1 MAVNKINSRSPY
13 YIVAAGAEGSTTGDS
28 SETQEEREAKQEIYK
43 LNIVQVVS
51 GSNVQ
56 SPGSGTSG
64 TDIKLRA
71 IPSNFTGNGVYTWTG
86 GNAAA
91 AGTTADIDFKETL
104 GSGVTNQ
111 EFSYGCSTLDADGN
125 TITATAFI
133 VSWATTTQY
142 YARLTLTNSILPSV
156 SSIGYTGVV
165 LTQTSIQAQKS
176 VEINKTPEQVI
187 EVNGRQGDSYSF
199 TIALAVA
206 NDYTANPALAA
217 STASFSGTF
226 GAANVTLASTLS
238 GTLTE
243 SSRYVL
249 GRSVT
254 STTEGCPFTITLYT
268 SNVPDNTLVPF
279 TITGVSATDLVRGS
293 LTGAFQVFN
302 NGAEQL
308 FEAKLDSTVE
318 LPSETFTITLDGIS
332 NTGFNVSQT
341 AVTIFDAITA
351 GTPQEVQVSVTGK
364 DTANCACAETNR
376 QTAYFRLLAGQSA
389 IGDGV
394 FLFSNAALTIPYS
407 SSGQYYNFVVSG
419 TTKVGKIGATC
430 DGRLSNFITC
440 TSTTD
445 CGGTILES
453 IAVPNEAIVSSSYV
467 TSPGENGSDV
477 CALEADVTVYYVGS
491 IVGNNVDGS
500 GATLYTNKTSTNHIF
515 NPYGGTGNW
524 YKIILTDENNNP
536 VDYYC
541 KIYGAD
547 IAGGFATDVTPC
559 NQSVEDTNQEE
570 IISQTNAN
578 ATVNINVSNS
588 DGNNLDKSYVSQ
600 QTTLTATS
608 QNITNPSY
616 QWKKGTSSSSLSN
629 ISGATSQQL
638 VINKTGGG
646 GETQTSTGTIFYNCA
661 VSSTSA
667 TSPTSITW
675 ENRTVYAAKF
685 STSLL
690 PSKAA
695 CSGTSI
701 TLYADR
707 NGANEFCLAT
717 AFFEDATGQT
727 PATTGRTYSNSTN
740 GSNGSIREI
749 SGSSSTYTLGSCAN
763 NDCTDPTE
771 PTSGTIQKVAVS
783 RCDNQ
788 LSPGATEYMVFKD
801 FSYPV
806 DSILK
811 FKDFGGTGGAGC
823 YTITAEYDDS
833 FNLGAGVYIIENADK
848 DEYIETL
855 QPFGSCPECVGEV
868 ETETPVVI
876 DPNKFY
882 GAYRLCGVTEGT
894 LEYVV
899 SDSELPPVYRIGAAT
914 TTCRHKAVSGDDAYN
929 ENATVFED
937 LSATPFNDCATCLAG
952 TVPSSTGLTTKR
964 VYQLCTNNSVTLVVG
979 TATSSYVFP
988 EVIKYE
994 GLSYHNPQASS
1005 TATIINVEDLVTYR
1019 DCTAANYVPPT
1030 VTPDRPSNIKVMR
1043 ISLTSALNSTAA
1055 CNTLYTYNLNVYYVG
1070 TFGDNTYLYSD
1081 NSLSTLYAP
1090 TTETNF
1096 RINENR
1102 SYFRIGYT
1110 GNSAGV
1116 RPGAVYNFGSC
1127 SSVDIY

>member
-13 YIVAAGAEGSTTGDS
+13 YIVAAGTEGSTTGDS
-28 SETQEEREAKQEIYK
+28 SETQEERDAKQEIYK
-43 LNIVQVVS
+43 LNVVQIVS

-91 AGTTADIDFKETL
+91 EGTTSEIDFKETL
-104 GSGVTNQ
+104 GSGVANQ

-125 TITATAFI
+125 KITATAFI
-133 VSWATTTQY
+133 VSWATTAQY
-142 YARLTLTNSILPSV
+142 EATLTLTNNILPSI
-156 SSIGYTGVV
+156 SSVGYTGFV
-165 LTQTSIQAQKS
+165 TQSSSIQAQTTPA
-176 VEINKTPEQVI
+176 IDKTKKQEFVVQ
-187 EVNGRQGDSYSF
+187 GRQGDNYSF
-199 TIALAVA
+199 AISLALA
-206 NDYTANPALAA
+206 NDYTASSALAA
-217 STASFSGTF
+217 STVNFSGTF
-226 GAANVTLASTLS
+226 GTANIALASTLS
-238 GTLTE
+238 GTLVAPT
-243 SSRYVL
+243 RYIL

-254 STTEGCPFTITLYT
+254 STTEGNPFTITLYT
-268 SNVPDNTLVPF
+268 KNVPNNTLVPF
-279 TITGVSATDLVRGS
+279 TITGVSANDLVRGS

-302 NGAEQL
+302 NRGIAQT
-308 FEAKLDSTVE
+308 FEAKLDSTDE

-341 AVTIFDAITA
+341 SVTIFDAITA

-364 DTANCACAETNR
+364 DTANCACAETSR
-376 QTAYFRLLAGQSA
+376 QTAYFRFLDGQSA

-407 SSGQYYNFVVSG
+407 SSGEYYNFVVSG
-419 TTKVGKIGATC
+419 TTKVGRIGATGN
-430 DGRLSNFITC
+430 GRLSNFITC
-440 TSTTD
+440 NSTTD

-477 CALEADVTVYYVGS
+477 CKLEADVTVYYVGS

-500 GATLYTNKTSTNHIF
+500 GATLYTKKTSTNHIF

-541 KIYGAD
+541 KIYSED
-547 IAGGFATDVTPC
+547 VAGGFATDVTAC
-559 NQSVEDTNQEE
+559 NQNLEDDDTT
-570 IISQTNAN
+570 SQTNAN

-608 QNITNPSY
+608 QNITDPSY
-616 QWKKGTSSSSLSN
+616 QWKKGTSSGSLSD

-646 GETQTSTGTIFYNCA
+646 GETQTSTGTIFYNCS

-685 STSLL
+685 SASAP

-695 CSGTSI
+695 CSGTAI
-701 TLYADR
+701 FLFADR
-707 NGANEFCLAT
+707 NGANDFCLAT
-717 AFFEDATGQT
+717 AFFTDSTGQT
-727 PATTGRTYSNSTN
+727 LATGGRTYSNSTDGAN
-740 GSNGSIREI
+740 GNFREI
-749 SGSSSTYTLGSCAN
+749 TNSPYVLGSCAN
-763 NDCTDPTE
+763 NDCTDAVE

-783 RCDNQ
+783 RCDNEE
-788 LSPGATEYMVFKD
+788 LSPGAVLYMVFED
-801 FSYPV
+801 FSYDV
-806 DSILK
+806 GSILK
-811 FKDFGGTGGAGC
+811 FKDFEQSGGAGC
-823 YTITAEYDDS
+823 YEVTTEYDDT
-833 FNLGAGVYIIENADK
+833 FNLGAGVYIIANADK
-848 DEYIETL
+848 NEYLERL
-855 QPFGSCPECVGEV
+855 QPFGSCLECVGEV

-882 GAYRLCGVTEGT
+882 GAYRLCGVTEGN

-899 SDSELPPVYRIGAAT
+899 SNSELPPVYRIGATT
-914 TTCRHKAVSGDDAYN
+914 TTCRHKAISGDDAYN

-937 LSATPFNDCATCLAG
+937 LFPTPFNDCATCLSG
-952 TVPSSTGLTTKR
+952 TVPSSTGLTTKKL
-964 VYQLCTNNSVTLVVG
+964 YQLCTDNSVTLVVG
-979 TATSSYVFP
+979 TATSNYVFP

-994 GLSYHNPQASS
+994 GLSYHNPQTSS

-1030 VTPDRPSNIKVMR
+1030 VTPDIPSGIKVMR
-1043 ISLTSALNSTAA
+1043 ISQTSTADAESA
-1055 CNTLYTYNLNVYYVG
+1055 CNTLYTYSLNVYYVG
-1070 TFGDNTYLYSD
+1070 TFGDNTYLYLD
-1081 NSLSTLYAP
+1081 NSLSLIYAP

-1127 SSVDIY
+1127 SQVNIY